1 MERRIIENDELP
13 AIDQEL
19 FKRMRTESTSE
30 NERLFFE
37 RMEEKELREFPVSSF
52 DVILSERDNNDGIYI
67 VKCYYS
73 EYLIGKRDADGSA
86 KIDYVPSSLSEALA
100 TDLFPLIKEH
110 ITLLE
115 WLRKRDYLGLRYDYE
130 WEE

>member
-37 RMEEKELREFPVSSF
+37 RMEGKELREFPVSSF
-52 DVILSERDNNDGIYI
+52 DVILSEHDNSDGIYI

-73 EYLIGKRDADGSA
+73 EYLIGKRDADGDA
-86 KIDYVPSSLSEALA
+86 KIDDVPSSLSEAFA

-115 WLRKRDYLGLRYDYE
+115 WLRKRDYHGLRYDYE